1 MNLNF
6 GCEISFKECI
16 TQGPYGHK
24 NVRGSVQTGTYRH
37 GIVLGE
43 SVGKFSRDA
52 SPACIRSL
60 LNMKGPKN
68 TIPNA
73 LGVSKKGPGLQ
84 LPRSL
89 LQKFTYCKW
98 LPYLLIKDIEPT

>member
-1 MNLNF
+1 MNL
-6 GCEISFKECI
+6 GWDISFKECI

-43 SVGKFSRDA
+43 PVGKFTRDA

-60 LNMKGPKN
+60 LNIKGPKN
-68 TIPNA
+68 TIA
-73 LGVSKKGPGLQ
+73 K
-84 LPRSL
+84 SL
-89 LQKFTYCKW
+89 VIPKRGQVDNYQERFCRN
-98 LPYLLIKDIEPT
+98 LPYCIHIVTLFVNKEH